1 MEKYAKDVPEYR
13 CFSIIFKDQRK
24 NLDLIASSEDDAN
37 HWIAG
42 LGKIIAHSNSM
53 NQKQKLQHWIHT
65 CLRKADKNKDNKM
78 SLKELKDFLK
88 EVNIEVDDYHAKK
101 IFQHC
106 DKSKTEALEDDEIE
120 EFYKILTERKEI
132 DSIFQM
138 YSDPEGFMS
147 CQNLV
152 RFLYEVQQ
160 EEDAVVAAP
169 ALIQRYEPNERAKRG
184 NAMTKDG
191 FLMYLLSDEG
201 NIFNPS
207 HRKVYQDMTQPL
219 SHYLVS
225 SSHNTY
231 LMEDQ
236 ITGPSSTE
244 AYIRALTKGCRC
256 VELDCWDGP
265 NSEPVIYHGYTLTSK
280 ILFSDVIKAIK
291 NYAFQTSPYPVIIS
305 LENHCSV
312 EQQKVMAQHMT
323 TILQDMLLVAPVD
336 GNKSQ
341 FPSPEQLKGKILVK
355 GKKLSRQEDPTN
367 GNNNLE
373 AEDVSDEDE
382 AAEIED
388 ESVKTKVEQKGKSD
402 TLKLAKELSDTVVYC
417 KSVHF
422 EGFDDPSH
430 PRAFYEMSSF
440 SESKA
445 LKLAQESGTS
455 FIHHNIR
462 HLSRIYPAGWR
473 TDSSNYSPVDLW
485 NVGCQIVA
493 LNFQTAGTEMDVYQG
508 RFQDNGFSG
517 YVLKPEFL
525 RDEQT
530 KFNPKSITE
539 GTWGTKKKLLLR
551 IISGQQ
557 LPKVNKSKNSI
568 VDPKVTIE
576 IHGVQQDNNKKQTK
590 VIENNGFNPNWN
602 EEFTFDIEIP
612 ALALVRFVVE
622 DFDMST
628 KNDFI
633 GQYTLPFTSLKQGY
647 RHIHL
652 LTKNGDPYSS
662 STLFVFVNIQDCHRE
677 PPYGP
682 GRNSVCESPAS
693 ARVSPQHLPWSST
706 RCSIGSLREDRDS
719 FYSEVQLLG
728 WARSGIWAKHPTSVQ
743 GKVSLS
749 TAVSGQVPDGSLQLQ
764 PGHFAFKALLS
775 SCEGERSCR
784 TADFPLTQI
793 KLCSCFYRKMSF
805 FNRQEVDVGPSCT
818 VEVTQHENVL
828 RTKQYL
834 WQRLEELRSGQRGR
848 AVTQS
853 LQVTSG
859 MGHIAGDTFEGQGW
873 NILDSHPGTA

>member
-1 MEKYAKDVPEYR
+1 MESNGTFLGCNSLKDDKDLKFLLKGSQLLKVKSSSWRKERFYKLQEDCKTIWQESKKMLRSPDSQIFSIEDIRDVRSGHKTEGMEKYAKDVPEYR

-37 HWIAG
+37 HWVCG

-78 SLKELKDFLK
+78 SFKELKNFLK
-88 EVNIEVDDYHAKK
+88 EVNIEVDDYHAKE
-101 IFQHC
+101 IFQPWCRLRLAYARRKEGFHSFSPLRLQYC

-120 EFYKILTERKEI
+120 EFYRILTERKEI
-132 DSIFQM
+132 DTIFQK
-138 YSDPEGFMS
+138 YSDAEGLMS

-152 RFLYEVQQ
+152 RFLYETQQ

-169 ALIQRYEPNERAKRG
+169 PLIQRYEPSERAKKR

-191 FLMYLLSDEG
+191 FLMYLLSDDG
-201 NIFNPS
+201 NIFNTS

-219 SHYLVS
+219 SHYFVS

-231 LMEDQ
+231 LMDDQ
-236 ITGPSSTE
+236 LTGPSSTE

-265 NSEPVIYHGYTLTSK
+265 NSEPIIYHGYTLTSK

-291 NYAFQTSPYPVIIS
+291 NYAFKTSPYPVIIS
-305 LENHCSV
+305 LENHCSL

-323 TILQDMLLVAPVD
+323 TILQDMLLVAPID
-336 GNKSQ
+336 GSKSQ

-355 GKKLSRQEDPTN
+355 GKKLSRQEDPTGTN

-382 AAEIED
+382 AAEMED
-388 ESVKTKVEQKGKSD
+388 ESVKTEVQQKGKSD

-422 EGFDDPSH
+422 NGFEDPSH

-440 SESKA
+440 TESKA
-445 LKLAQESGTS
+445 LKLAQESGNS
-455 FIHHNIR
+455 FILHNIR

-473 TDSSNYSPVDLW
+473 TDSSNYNPVDLW

-493 LNFQTAGTEMDVYQG
+493 LNFQTGGTEMDVYQG

-539 GTWGTKKKLLLR
+539 GTWGTKKKLLLK

-568 VDPKVTIE
+568 VDPRVTIE

-590 VIENNGFNPNWN
+590 VIENNGFNPNWD

-612 ALALVRFVVE
+612 VLALVRFVVE

-633 GQYTLPFTSLKQGY
+633 GQYTVPFTSLKQGY

-662 STLFVFVNIQDCHRE
+662 STLFVYVNIQDC
-677 PPYGP
+677 
-682 GRNSVCESPAS
+682 
-693 ARVSPQHLPWSST
+693 
-706 RCSIGSLREDRDS
+706 D
-719 FYSEVQLLG
+719 
-728 WARSGIWAKHPTSVQ
+728 
-743 GKVSLS
+743 
-749 TAVSGQVPDGSLQLQ
+749 
-764 PGHFAFKALLS
+764 
-775 SCEGERSCR
+775 
-784 TADFPLTQI
+784 
-793 KLCSCFYRKMSF
+793 
-805 FNRQEVDVGPSCT
+805 
-818 VEVTQHENVL
+818 
-828 RTKQYL
+828 
-834 WQRLEELRSGQRGR
+834 
-848 AVTQS
+848 
-853 LQVTSG
+853 
-859 MGHIAGDTFEGQGW
+859 
-873 NILDSHPGTA
+873 

>member
-1 MEKYAKDVPEYR
+1 MQCIRRQPKRSVSQENILREQSRRVAALNGIRLGLKDDKDLKFLLKGSQLLKVKSSSWRKERFYKLQEDCKTIWQESKKMLRSPDSQIFSIEDIRDVRSGHKTEGMEKYAKDVPEYR

-37 HWIAG
+37 HWVCG

-78 SLKELKDFLK
+78 SFKELKNFLK
-88 EVNIEVDDYHAKK
+88 EVNIEVDDYHAKE
-101 IFQHC
+101 IFQPWCRLRLAYARRKEGFHSFSPLRLQYC

-120 EFYKILTERKEI
+120 EFYRILTERKEI
-132 DSIFQM
+132 DTIFQK
-138 YSDPEGFMS
+138 YSDAEGLMS

-152 RFLYEVQQ
+152 RFLYETQQ

-169 ALIQRYEPNERAKRG
+169 PLIQRYEPSERAKKR

-191 FLMYLLSDEG
+191 FLMYLLSDDG
-201 NIFNPS
+201 NIFNTS

-219 SHYLVS
+219 SHYFVS

-231 LMEDQ
+231 LMDDQ
-236 ITGPSSTE
+236 LTGPSSTE

-265 NSEPVIYHGYTLTSK
+265 NSEPIIYHGYTLTSK

-291 NYAFQTSPYPVIIS
+291 NYAFKTSPYPVIIS
-305 LENHCSV
+305 LENHCSL

-323 TILQDMLLVAPVD
+323 TILQDMLLVAPID
-336 GNKSQ
+336 GSKSQ

-355 GKKLSRQEDPTN
+355 GKKLSRQEDPTGTN

-382 AAEIED
+382 AAEMED
-388 ESVKTKVEQKGKSD
+388 ESVKTEVQQKGKSD

-422 EGFDDPSH
+422 NGFEDPSH

-440 SESKA
+440 TESKA
-445 LKLAQESGTS
+445 LKLAQESGNS
-455 FIHHNIR
+455 FILHNIR

-473 TDSSNYSPVDLW
+473 TDSSNYNPVDLW

-493 LNFQTAGTEMDVYQG
+493 LNFQTGGTEMDVYQG

-539 GTWGTKKKLLLR
+539 GTWGTKKKLLLK

-568 VDPKVTIE
+568 VDPRVTIE

-590 VIENNGFNPNWN
+590 VIENNGFNPNWD

-612 ALALVRFVVE
+612 VLALVRFVVE

-633 GQYTLPFTSLKQGY
+633 GQYTVPFTSLKQGY

-662 STLFVFVNIQDCHRE
+662 STLFVYVNIQDC
-677 PPYGP
+677 
-682 GRNSVCESPAS
+682 
-693 ARVSPQHLPWSST
+693 
-706 RCSIGSLREDRDS
+706 D
-719 FYSEVQLLG
+719 
-728 WARSGIWAKHPTSVQ
+728 
-743 GKVSLS
+743 
-749 TAVSGQVPDGSLQLQ
+749 
-764 PGHFAFKALLS
+764 
-775 SCEGERSCR
+775 
-784 TADFPLTQI
+784 
-793 KLCSCFYRKMSF
+793 
-805 FNRQEVDVGPSCT
+805 
-818 VEVTQHENVL
+818 
-828 RTKQYL
+828 
-834 WQRLEELRSGQRGR
+834 
-848 AVTQS
+848 
-853 LQVTSG
+853 
-859 MGHIAGDTFEGQGW
+859 
-873 NILDSHPGTA
+873 

>member
-1 MEKYAKDVPEYR
+1 MQCIRRQPKRSASQENILLEQSRRVAALNGIRLGLKDDKDLKFLLKGSQLLKVKSSSWRKERFYKLQEDCKTIWQESKKVLRSPESQIFSIEDIRDVRSGHKTEGMEKYAKDVPEYR

-106 DKSKTEALEDDEIE
+106 DK
-120 EFYKILTERKEI
+120 
-132 DSIFQM
+132 
-138 YSDPEGFMS
+138 
-147 CQNLV
+147 
-152 RFLYEVQQ
+152 
-160 EEDAVVAAP
+160 
-169 ALIQRYEPNERAKRG
+169 
-184 NAMTKDG
+184 
-191 FLMYLLSDEG
+191 
-201 NIFNPS
+201 
-207 HRKVYQDMTQPL
+207 
-219 SHYLVS
+219 
-225 SSHNTY
+225 
-231 LMEDQ
+231 
-236 ITGPSSTE
+236 
-244 AYIRALTKGCRC
+244 
-256 VELDCWDGP
+256 
-265 NSEPVIYHGYTLTSK
+265 

-355 GKKLSRQEDPTN
+355 GKKLSRQEDPIN

-508 RFQDNGFSG
+508 RFQDNGCSG

-539 GTWGTKKKLLLR
+539 GTWGTKKKLLLK

-662 STLFVFVNIQDCHRE
+662 STLFVFVNIQD
-677 PPYGP
+677 Y
-682 GRNSVCESPAS
+682 
-693 ARVSPQHLPWSST
+693 
-706 RCSIGSLREDRDS
+706 D
-719 FYSEVQLLG
+719 
-728 WARSGIWAKHPTSVQ
+728 
-743 GKVSLS
+743 
-749 TAVSGQVPDGSLQLQ
+749 
-764 PGHFAFKALLS
+764 
-775 SCEGERSCR
+775 
-784 TADFPLTQI
+784 
-793 KLCSCFYRKMSF
+793 
-805 FNRQEVDVGPSCT
+805 
-818 VEVTQHENVL
+818 
-828 RTKQYL
+828 
-834 WQRLEELRSGQRGR
+834 
-848 AVTQS
+848 
-853 LQVTSG
+853 
-859 MGHIAGDTFEGQGW
+859 
-873 NILDSHPGTA
+873 

>member
-1 MEKYAKDVPEYR
+1 
-13 CFSIIFKDQRK
+13 
-24 NLDLIASSEDDAN
+24 
-37 HWIAG
+37 
-42 LGKIIAHSNSM
+42 
-53 NQKQKLQHWIHT
+53 
-65 CLRKADKNKDNKM
+65 
-78 SLKELKDFLK
+78 
-88 EVNIEVDDYHAKK
+88 
-101 IFQHC
+101 

-120 EFYKILTERKEI
+120 EFYKILTERQEI
-132 DSIFQM
+132 DKIFQK
-138 YSDPEGFMS
+138 YSDAEGFMS

-152 RFLYEVQQ
+152 RFLYETQQ

-169 ALIQRYEPNERAKRG
+169 ALIQRYEPNERAKKG

-191 FLMYLLSDEG
+191 FLMYLLSDDG
-201 NIFNPS
+201 NIFNSS

-236 ITGPSSTE
+236 LTGPSSTE

-291 NYAFQTSPYPVIIS
+291 NYAFKTSPYPVIIS

-312 EQQKVMAQHMT
+312 DQQKVMAQHMT

-355 GKKLSRQEDPTN
+355 GKKLSRQEDPTGTN

-388 ESVKTKVEQKGKSD
+388 ESVKTEIQQKGKVSKRKGSRKGIPPTKRETIWRID

-422 EGFDDPSH
+422 NGFEDPSH

-440 SESKA
+440 TESKA

-455 FIHHNIR
+455 FIRHNIR

-473 TDSSNYSPVDLW
+473 TDSSNYNPIDLW

-530 KFNPKSITE
+530 KFNPKSTTE
-539 GTWGTKKKLLLR
+539 GTWGTKKKLLLK

-568 VDPKVTIE
+568 VDPKVTVE

-590 VIENNGFNPNWN
+590 VVENNGFNPKWD

-662 STLFVFVNIQDCHRE
+662 STLFVYI
-677 PPYGP
+677 
-682 GRNSVCESPAS
+682 
-693 ARVSPQHLPWSST
+693 
-706 RCSIGSLREDRDS
+706 
-719 FYSEVQLLG
+719 
-728 WARSGIWAKHPTSVQ
+728 
-743 GKVSLS
+743 
-749 TAVSGQVPDGSLQLQ
+749 
-764 PGHFAFKALLS
+764 
-775 SCEGERSCR
+775 
-784 TADFPLTQI
+784 
-793 KLCSCFYRKMSF
+793 
-805 FNRQEVDVGPSCT
+805 
-818 VEVTQHENVL
+818 
-828 RTKQYL
+828 
-834 WQRLEELRSGQRGR
+834 
-848 AVTQS
+848 
-853 LQVTSG
+853 
-859 MGHIAGDTFEGQGW
+859 
-873 NILDSHPGTA
+873 

>member
-1 MEKYAKDVPEYR
+1 MQCFRRQPKRSVSQENILREQSRRVAALNGMRLGLKDDKDLKFLLKGSQLLKVKSGSWRKERFYKLQEDCKTIWQESKKMLRSPESQIFSIEDIRDVRAGHKTEGMEKYAKDVPEYR

-37 HWIAG
+37 HWISG

-101 IFQHC
+101 IFQPWCRLRLAYAKRKEGFHSFSPLRLQHC

-120 EFYKILTERKEI
+120 EFYKILTERNEI
-132 DSIFQM
+132 DKIFEK
-138 YSDPEGFMS
+138 YADTEGFMS

-152 RFLYEVQQ
+152 RFLYETQQ

-191 FLMYLLSDEG
+191 FLMYLLSDDG
-201 NIFNPS
+201 NIFNFS

-219 SHYLVS
+219 SHYFVS

-236 ITGPSSTE
+236 LTGPSSTE

-265 NSEPVIYHGYTLTSK
+265 NSEPIIYHGYTLTSK

-291 NYAFQTSPYPVIIS
+291 NYAFKTSPYPVIIS

-312 EQQKVMAQHMT
+312 DQQKVMAQHMT

-336 GNKSQ
+336 GNRSQ

-355 GKKLSRQEDPTN
+355 GKKLSRQEDPTTTN
-367 GNNNLE
+367 GNSLE

-388 ESVKTKVEQKGKSD
+388 ESVKTEIQQKGKSD

-422 EGFDDPSH
+422 NGFEDPSH
-430 PRAFYEMSSF
+430 PQAFYEMSSF
-440 SESKA
+440 TESKA
-445 LKLAQESGTS
+445 LKLAQESGPS
-455 FIHHNIR
+455 FIRHNVR

-473 TDSSNYSPVDLW
+473 TDSSNYNPIDLW

-493 LNFQTAGTEMDVYQG
+493 LNFQTAGSEMDVYQG

-539 GTWGTKKKLLLR
+539 GTWGTKKKLLLK

-568 VDPKVTIE
+568 VDPKVTVE

-590 VIENNGFNPNWN
+590 VIENNGFNPKWD

-652 LTKNGDPYSS
+652 LTKNGDLYSS
-662 STLFVFVNIQDCHRE
+662 STLFVYINIQDC
-677 PPYGP
+677 
-682 GRNSVCESPAS
+682 
-693 ARVSPQHLPWSST
+693 
-706 RCSIGSLREDRDS
+706 D
-719 FYSEVQLLG
+719 
-728 WARSGIWAKHPTSVQ
+728 
-743 GKVSLS
+743 
-749 TAVSGQVPDGSLQLQ
+749 
-764 PGHFAFKALLS
+764 
-775 SCEGERSCR
+775 
-784 TADFPLTQI
+784 
-793 KLCSCFYRKMSF
+793 
-805 FNRQEVDVGPSCT
+805 
-818 VEVTQHENVL
+818 
-828 RTKQYL
+828 
-834 WQRLEELRSGQRGR
+834 
-848 AVTQS
+848 
-853 LQVTSG
+853 
-859 MGHIAGDTFEGQGW
+859 
-873 NILDSHPGTA
+873 

>member
-1 MEKYAKDVPEYR
+1 
-13 CFSIIFKDQRK
+13 
-24 NLDLIASSEDDAN
+24 
-37 HWIAG
+37 
-42 LGKIIAHSNSM
+42 
-53 NQKQKLQHWIHT
+53 
-65 CLRKADKNKDNKM
+65 
-78 SLKELKDFLK
+78 
-88 EVNIEVDDYHAKK
+88 
-101 IFQHC
+101 

-120 EFYKILTERKEI
+120 EFYKILTERREI
-132 DSIFQM
+132 DNIFQM
-138 YSDPEGFMS
+138 YSDADGFMS

-152 RFLYEVQQ
+152 RFLYETQQ

-201 NIFNPS
+201 DIFNSS

-291 NYAFQTSPYPVIIS
+291 NYAFKTSPYPVIIS

-312 EQQKVMAQHMT
+312 DQQKVMAQHMT
-323 TILQDMLLVAPVD
+323 TIFQDMLLVAPVD

-388 ESVKTKVEQKGKSD
+388 ESVKTEVQQKGKVKNTTITFGCRNSLQTSCSPVFQSD

-473 TDSSNYSPVDLW
+473 TDSSNYNPVDLW

-539 GTWGTKKKLLLR
+539 GTWGTKKKLLLK

-590 VIENNGFNPNWN
+590 VIENNGFNPKWD

-662 STLFVFVNIQDCHRE
+662 STLFVYI
-677 PPYGP
+677 
-682 GRNSVCESPAS
+682 
-693 ARVSPQHLPWSST
+693 
-706 RCSIGSLREDRDS
+706 
-719 FYSEVQLLG
+719 
-728 WARSGIWAKHPTSVQ
+728 
-743 GKVSLS
+743 
-749 TAVSGQVPDGSLQLQ
+749 
-764 PGHFAFKALLS
+764 
-775 SCEGERSCR
+775 
-784 TADFPLTQI
+784 
-793 KLCSCFYRKMSF
+793 
-805 FNRQEVDVGPSCT
+805 
-818 VEVTQHENVL
+818 
-828 RTKQYL
+828 
-834 WQRLEELRSGQRGR
+834 
-848 AVTQS
+848 
-853 LQVTSG
+853 
-859 MGHIAGDTFEGQGW
+859 
-873 NILDSHPGTA
+873 